1 MYKKSIPFVKVQVSS
16 RELNVDKKEFLSQ
29 DEIKRV
35 KELLKIVGPTYSNS
49 LQNIQANS
57 LMAWCLKVCTTYE
70 VKLDEFK
77 SKRRYKNL
85 VQARTDFCHAVY
97 KNTDYNFS
105 AIGRFMNKD
114 HSTVLH
120 HLKKLKPKYF
130 VE

>member
-1 MYKKSIPFVKVQVSS
+1 MTDIFFK
-16 RELNVDKKEFLSQ
+16 ELNVDKKEFLSQ

-77 SKRRYKNL
+77 SKRKYSL
-85 VQARTDFCHAVY
+85 SFL
-97 KNTDYNFS
+97 S
-105 AIGRFMNKD
+105 SKD
-114 HSTVLH
+114 QV
-120 HLKKLKPKYF
+120 
-130 VE
+130 

>member
-1 MYKKSIPFVKVQVSS
+1 MYKESIPFVKVQVSS

-77 SKRRYKNL
+77 SERKYKNL

-97 KNTDYNFS
+97 KNTDYNYS
-105 AIGRFMNKD
+105 AIARFMNKD
-114 HSTVLH
+114 HSSVLH
-120 HLKKLKPKYF
+120 YIKKLKPKYF